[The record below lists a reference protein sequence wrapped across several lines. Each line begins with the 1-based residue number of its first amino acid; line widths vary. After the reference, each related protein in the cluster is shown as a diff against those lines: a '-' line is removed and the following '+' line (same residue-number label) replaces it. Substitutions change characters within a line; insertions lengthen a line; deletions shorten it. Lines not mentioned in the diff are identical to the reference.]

1 MVHVYTVDVATR
13 NLTIQLDEELV
24 RSAKVMAA
32 EEGMSVSAMVA
43 QELREKLAVR
53 ARRDRARQA
62 ALDSMAEAAE
72 SGRRAPRWTRE
83 ELHDR

>member
-62 ALDSMAEAAE
+62 ALDSMAEAAG